1 MRGGRIPRVSGI
13 RIVTAGMLVGVLDG
27 LFAVALFVVALKV
40 TTPVRVFQSIASAVI
55 GPSSFQGGLATAAL
69 GLALHFTVAHA
80 WAAVYFLALRASSLL
95 RRLVEAPVRAAVVGM
110 AYGIVVWL
118 MMNLVVIP
126 FTRTRPT
133 AVTARSFLP
142 VLVGHMFVV
151 GLPIALVIRPSK
163 PDRP

>member
-55 GPSSFQGGLATAAL
+55 GPSSFQGGLATTAL

-95 RRLVEAPVRAAVVGM
+95 RFCYRAASS
-110 AYGIVVWL
+110 
-118 MMNLVVIP
+118 
-126 FTRTRPT
+126 RTR
-133 AVTARSFLP
+133 R
-142 VLVGHMFVV
+142 
-151 GLPIALVIRPSK
+151 
-163 PDRP
+163 